1 MGLDNSIEIKRT
13 PYTDSISE
21 LRQFNLDWDNKHEYD
36 FSVCYWRKCWN
47 IRNGILDILGGRFS
61 DQWRFHLNTENIDK
75 IIAFLK
81 SLNKH
86 NWNDDGRSIWTWEE
100 YKNHIKD
107 DIKKL
112 KMLRKLMKK
121 YDLKVVFIDSY

>member
-13 PYTDSISE
+13 SYTDSISE

-47 IRNGILDILGGRFS
+47 IRNGILDILGDRFS

-86 NWNDDGRSIWTWEE
+86 NWNDDGGSIWTWEE

>member
-47 IRNGILDILGGRFS
+47 IRNGILDILGDRFS

-86 NWNDDGRSIWTWEE
+86 NWSDDGGSIWTWEE

>member
-47 IRNGILDILGGRFS
+47 IRNGILDILGDRFS

-86 NWNDDGRSIWTWEE
+86 NWNDDGGSIWTWEE

>member
-47 IRNGILDILGGRFS
+47 IRNGILDILGDRFS

-81 SLNKH
+81 SLNQH
-86 NWNDDGRSIWTWEE
+86 NWNDDGGSIWTWEE

>member
-47 IRNGILDILGGRFS
+47 IRNGILDILGDRFS

-86 NWNDDGRSIWTWEE
+86 NWNDDGGSIWTWEE
-100 YKNHIKD
+100 YKNYIKD

>member
-47 IRNGILDILGGRFS
+47 IRNGILDILGDRFS

-86 NWNDDGRSIWTWEE
+86 NWNDNGGSIWTWEE

>member
-47 IRNGILDILGGRFS
+47 IRNGILDILGDRFS

-75 IIAFLK
+75 IIVFLK

-86 NWNDDGRSIWTWEE
+86 NWNDDGGSIWTWEE

>member
-36 FSVCYWRKCWN
+36 FSVCYWRQCWN
-47 IRNGILDILGGRFS
+47 IRNGILDILGDRFS

-86 NWNDDGRSIWTWEE
+86 NWNDDGGSIWTWEE

>member
-47 IRNGILDILGGRFS
+47 IRNGILDILGDRFS
-61 DQWRFHLNTENIDK
+61 DQWRLHLNTENIDK

-86 NWNDDGRSIWTWEE
+86 NWNDDGGSIWTWEE

-112 KMLRKLMKK
+112 KMLRKLMKQ

>member
-47 IRNGILDILGGRFS
+47 IRNGILDILGDRFS

-86 NWNDDGRSIWTWEE
+86 HWNDDGGSIWTWEE

>member
-47 IRNGILDILGGRFS
+47 IRNGILDILGDRFS

-75 IIAFLK
+75 IITFLK

-86 NWNDDGRSIWTWEE
+86 NWNDDGGSIWTWEE

>member
-47 IRNGILDILGGRFS
+47 IRNGILDILGDRFS
-61 DQWRFHLNTENIDK
+61 DQLRFHLNTENIDK

-86 NWNDDGRSIWTWEE
+86 NWNDDGGSIWTWEE

>member
-47 IRNGILDILGGRFS
+47 IRNGILDILGDRFS

-86 NWNDDGRSIWTWEE
+86 NWNADGGSIWTWEE

>member
-21 LRQFNLDWDNKHEYD
+21 LRQFNLDWDNKHECD

-47 IRNGILDILGGRFS
+47 IRNGILDILGDRFS

-86 NWNDDGRSIWTWEE
+86 NWNDDGGSIWTWEE

>member
-47 IRNGILDILGGRFS
+47 IRNGILDILGDRFS

-86 NWNDDGRSIWTWEE
+86 NWNDDGGSICTWEE